1 MASEVD
7 LKVASEADLMA
18 VHAVGLTVAREAL
31 SFAAGHA
38 VPPLGA
44 AGQPDREVVAAALA
58 RKRNTEQKPPNRR
71 RTYKVGLSSHT
82 VFSSQAINSS
92 RSATTS

>member
-1 MASEVD
+1 MAVHEVD
-7 LKVASEADLMA
+7 LA
-18 VHAVGLTVAREAL
+18 VAREAL
-31 SFAAGHA
+31 PFARVHE
-38 VPPLGA
+38 VPPLA
-44 AGQPDREVVAAALA
+44 AADQPGRDVVVAAALA

-82 VFSSQAINSS
+82 VFSSQAINAS